1 MKDIYIIMSNQ
12 NILKFYRGFIDIKV
26 DNSELYDFLLETTDN
41 IKVTVDNSE
50 LYDVLMESTDNIR
63 ITVDYSEYFDV
74 ELDYSTDLRDYIL
87 PNINEIVITS
97 YCDYTILTESD
108 FLINTQNNEC
118 IQFEY

>member
-50 LYDVLMESTDNIR
+50 LYDVLIESTDNIR

-74 ELDYSTDLRDYIL
+74 ELDYSTDLRDYVL
-87 PNINEIVITS
+87 PNIDEILTTS
-97 YCDYTILTESD
+97 NFNYTILTQND
-108 FLINTQNNEC
+108 LIINTQNDER
-118 IQFEY
+118 IQFQY